1 MRMTKAYSYRFVGES
16 HDGYV
21 GQLHSTSFDGKV
33 SLFISGPVLLYSG
46 LGDLGSW
53 CNQSF
58 GV

>member
-46 LGDLGSW
+46 LGDLGS
-53 CNQSF
+53 
-58 GV
+58 